1 MKKIILPILALTLI
15 TSCKKETTTTTPTT
29 NVVVPAAGTYGIQ
42 YVGGTWNNVGI
53 TYSKSPG
60 GISMK
65 SYSGNTIKAT
75 YVNPNQVKI
84 EVTNTSSPMSE
95 RSVTLPLFNKNE
107 GGPGGYSSYVF
118 KNDYWNVTIDQNHPV
133 SSNKKGLTII
143 YSRIEEG
150 FTSVESWS
158 ASRSSED

>member
-29 NVVVPAAGTYGIQ
+29 NVVVPAAGTYGVQ
-42 YVGGTWNNVGI
+42 YVGGTWSNVGI
-53 TYSKSPG
+53 QYSKSPG
-60 GISMK
+60 GIIMK
-65 SYSGNTIKAT
+65 SYAGNTIKAT

-84 EVTNTSSPMSE
+84 EVTSTSSPMSE

-118 KNDYWNVTIDQNHPV
+118 KNDNWTVTIDQNYPGTA
-133 SSNKKGLTII
+133 NKKGLTVN
-143 YSRIEEG
+143 YSNTAPD
-150 FTSVESWS
+150 FTSTESWIS
-158 ASRSSED
+158 YRSSED